1 LPWFKHKKEIKM
13 RKLLFF
19 FFTAAFLI
27 SCQNGKNYTVNGTIA
42 DESYEGTNVYVQ
54 QMTDETM
61 NVVDTLV
68 VTNGSFSLNG
78 VADSTLLRFISLDET
93 INPQQ
98 ESRVP
103 VLIEP
108 GRIEVLFDTIVTVKG
123 TKVNDAYTDFRI
135 KQKAL
140 MKTIRGVMEQYNTAN
155 AEGTMTDSLEAEIN
169 MTYDN
174 ISERLNGLNFN
185 FIKENIGNE
194 LGKYLFL
201 SSSSMFSPEQ
211 QKEILNLTDENFKA
225 GKNIQRI
232 IKRLENLENV
242 AVGKKFVDFTLKDT
256 EGNEVSLSD
265 YAGKG
270 KYVLVDFW
278 AVWCGPCRQEM
289 PNVVAAY
296 NKYKSKGFEV
306 VGVSLDQDHEK
317 WVKGL
322 KDLNMTWPQMS
333 DLQYWESPVVD
344 LYAIE
349 GIPHTVLLDKDGII
363 IEKNLTG
370 DALDAKLAELMP

>member
-1 LPWFKHKKEIKM
+1 
-13 RKLLFF
+13 
-19 FFTAAFLI
+19 
-27 SCQNGKNYTVNGTIA
+27 
-42 DESYEGTNVYVQ
+42 
-54 QMTDETM
+54 
-61 NVVDTLV
+61 
-68 VTNGSFSLNG
+68 
-78 VADSTLLRFISLDET
+78 
-93 INPQQ
+93 
-98 ESRVP
+98 
-103 VLIEP
+103 
-108 GRIEVLFDTIVTVKG
+108 VLFDTIVTVKG

>member
-1 LPWFKHKKEIKM
+1 M

-174 ISERLNGLNFN
+174 ISEQLNGLNFN

>member
-1 LPWFKHKKEIKM
+1 M
-13 RKLLFF
+13 RKLLFL
-19 FFTAAFLI
+19 FFTAGLLL
-27 SCQNGKNYTVNGTIA
+27 SCQNGKNYTISGTVA
-42 DESYEGTNVYVQ
+42 DEAYEGTHVFVQ
-54 QMTDETM
+54 EISGDVMS
-61 NVVDTLV
+61 VVDTLV
-68 VTNGSFSLNG
+68 VTNGTFTLKG
-78 VADSTLLRFISLDET
+78 VADSTVLRFISLDET

-108 GRIEVLFDTIVTVKG
+108 GRIDVLFDTIVTVKG
-123 TKVNDAYTDFRI
+123 TKVNDAYTDFRM
-135 KQKAL
+135 KQRDLTKDIREI
-140 MKTIRGVMEQYNTAN
+140 MKQYNTAN
-155 AEGTMTDSLEAEIN
+155 AEGTMTDSLEAVIN
-169 MTYDN
+169 MAYDN
-174 ISERLNGLNFN
+174 ISNQLTSLNFN
-185 FIKENIGNE
+185 FIKENIGND
-194 LGKYLFL
+194 LGEYAFL
-201 SSSSMFSPEQ
+201 SSSSMFAPEQ
-211 QKEILNLTDENFKA
+211 QKEILDLADEKFKA
-225 GKNIQRI
+225 EKNIQRV

-256 EGNEVSLSD
+256 EGNDVSLSD

-278 AVWCGPCRQEM
+278 AEWCGPCRQEM

-306 VGVSLDQDHEK
+306 VGVSFDQDHEK
-317 WVKGL
+317 WVQGI

-344 LYAIE
+344 LYAIN

-363 IEKNLTG
+363 IEKNLRG
-370 DALDAKLAELMP
+370 ESLDAKLAELMP